1 MTTCNAWR
9 SPSSGLGVHLFVG
22 HDVMRA
28 IAPGLAG
35 TPQAVDRYTERLV
48 DYALAMVHGEAQRR
62 QTA

>member
-1 MTTCNAWR
+1 M
-9 SPSSGLGVHLFVG
+9 HLFVG

-62 QTA
+62 QPA